1 MPGGGS
7 DVTAATQ
14 ARERLIASPGS
25 ATFPCHR
32 GADISASVSLNN
44 CSDAF
49 QLNVAEEFSSVRQ
62 SKEMSASVLII
73 PPVSFKQ

>member
-32 GADISASVSLNN
+32 GACISASVSLNN
-44 CSDAF
+44 CSDAV
-49 QLNVAEEFSSVRQ
+49 QLNVAAEFSSENQ
-62 SKEMSASVLII
+62 SEEMSANVSII
-73 PPVSFKQ
+73 PAVSF